1 MTTRVL
7 MVCLGNICRS
17 PLAEGILQHK
27 VNYLG
32 ASPRGIKKEIQHS
45 ISTQASEHLNLDYRV
60 NSEKVFVDS
69 AGTGGFHIGNKPD
82 TRSIDVAKKHGID
95 ISYQRCRKFNIQDFT
110 DFDIIYVMDK
120 SNYTNIIKLTNNK
133 AEIAKVKLLL
143 DEVNLLEKQVPDPY
157 YGGEGGFEHV
167 FQLIDTACNA
177 IAKKIV

>member
-27 VNYLG
+27 VD
-32 ASPRGIKKEIQHS
+32 P
-45 ISTQASEHLNLDYRV
+45 
-60 NSEKVFVDS
+60 EKVFVDS

-82 TRSIDVAKKHGID
+82 ARSIDVAKKHGID
-95 ISYQRCRKFNIQDFT
+95 ISHQRCRKFNPQDFT
-110 DFDIIYVMDK
+110 NFDVIYVMDK
-120 SNYTNIIKLTNNK
+120 SNYANVIVLTTDK
-133 AEIAKVKLLL
+133 TEIAKVKLLL

-157 YGGEGGFEHV
+157 YGGEDGFEHV

-177 IAKKIV
+177 IAKKIA